1 MLSSF
6 CRVISEMKGSTRTT
20 VFDRTSPRLSARR
33 LESFV
38 AEASRAAGLGG
49 RVTVLITSNSKIRR
63 LNSRFRGKDSPTDVL
78 SFPAGPL
85 ANDFSG
91 DIAVS
96 LDIAARNARELGHSV
111 AEEIRILILHGILH
125 LAGYDHENDR
135 GEMEGKET
143 ALRRKLGLPTGLIE
157 RSREDRSCVVG
168 RPSPARS
175 RTSRKSRRRP
185 AGDPRRS
192 GT

>member
-1 MLSSF
+1 
-6 CRVISEMKGSTRTT
+6 MKGSIRTT
-20 VFDRTSPRLSARR
+20 VFDHTIPGLGVRA

-38 AEASRAAGLGG
+38 AEASRAAGLKG
-49 RVTVLITSNSKIRR
+49 RVMVLIASNAKIRR

-78 SFPAGPL
+78 SFPAGPW
-85 ANDFSG
+85 ANGFSG

-125 LAGYDHENDR
+125 LAGYDHENDL

-143 ALRRKLGLPTGLIE
+143 VLRRKLGLPTGLIE
-157 RSREDRSCVVG
+157 RSRADASSGAR
-168 RPSPARS
+168 RPPSARS
-175 RTSRKSRRRP
+175 RTFNPSRRRP
-185 AGDPRRS
+185 TDREPRRS
-192 GT
+192 RT